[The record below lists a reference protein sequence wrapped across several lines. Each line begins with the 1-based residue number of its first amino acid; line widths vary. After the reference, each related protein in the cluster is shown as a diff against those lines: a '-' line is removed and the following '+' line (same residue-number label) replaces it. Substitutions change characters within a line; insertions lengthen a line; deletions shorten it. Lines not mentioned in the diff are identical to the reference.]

1 MLDKA
6 TEIKLSVIVP
16 VYNIVE
22 QLLKKCLSSLM
33 SQKSKDVEFIIVDDG
48 SLDNCGNIC
57 DEYANLD
64 KRFQVIH
71 TSNQGVS
78 NARNVGFGNSHG
90 KYIMYV
96 DGDDY
101 IEEDTCELCSN
112 KMEETN
118 ADLLLFG
125 YRSSNHPII
134 NQKESTRRLNE
145 QEVQELRKSIVSGV
159 ECFPGYFV
167 GSPWG
172 KVYKR
177 EIIEKYDL
185 QFVYGLKK
193 CQDRVFVFD
202 YLTHINDVVL
212 YPFIGYNYE
221 NNPSS
226 VTRKYNKE
234 IRYILQNVEQE
245 FYKRIKKQ
253 DNALDY
259 KEPFYTM
266 CLNFLYTIL
275 QLDILNDENKDSL
288 PNKKRELASISNEKL
303 YSSALKKGNVNGL
316 GKRKSLTINLIR
328 KRMYLLVVLLRNK
341 LMYK

>member
-6 TEIKLSVIVP
+6 TEIKVSVIVP
-16 VYNIVE
+16 VYKIEE
-22 QLLKKCLSSLM
+22 QLLKKSLSSLM

-48 SLDNCGNIC
+48 SPDNCGTIC

-64 KRFQVIH
+64 RRFQVIH

-78 NARNVGFGNSHG
+78 NARNVGFSNSHG

-118 ADLLLFG
+118 VDLLLFG

-134 NQKESTRRLNE
+134 NQKESIRRLNE
-145 QEVQELRKSIVSGV
+145 KELQELRKSIVSGV
-159 ECFPGYFV
+159 ECFSGYFV

-177 EIIEKYDL
+177 EVIEKYGL

-202 YLTHINDVVL
+202 YVTHINNVAL

-234 IRYILQNVEQE
+234 IRYILRNVEQE

-288 PNKKRELASISNEKL
+288 LDKKRELVSISNEKP
-303 YSSALKKGNVNGL
+303 YSSALIKENVNGL